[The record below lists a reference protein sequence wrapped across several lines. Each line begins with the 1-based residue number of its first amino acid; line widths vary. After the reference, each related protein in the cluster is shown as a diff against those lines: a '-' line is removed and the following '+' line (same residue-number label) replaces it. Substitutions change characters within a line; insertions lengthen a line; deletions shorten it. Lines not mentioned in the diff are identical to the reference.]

1 MRFINDDVKLKVGGR
16 TAVSISKEELEEMML
31 KVAQR
36 HNDELADAELPLE
49 EMDLYYVVQT
59 LHHWAVNKD
68 NKFNVDG
75 ENVIVPDDEYDNDE
89 FEDIGESLLGFHT
102 LQNGLT
108 FFGYMAGGDWESPV
122 FMIIYYDGKKLRGY
136 TPSYG
141 NAVHLDCK
149 CAFGS
154 GSREMDEI
162 PAYRKKYGNCNAW
175 KEPKTDWEIQ
185 DVLRNCYLE
194 KYDMYPREDNYIP
207 VNFDAMK
214 QDIESRI
221 VVVGASS
228 SPKKQESRFK
238 KYPYRFINDDQEV
251 KAGGRK
257 AANISID
264 DLLHIMYERAL
275 SLASTPAIKRIGSVD
290 DAKSG
295 RALVEMVDV
304 LHRNDATIKLD
315 NVCDI
320 GCDTICAPGFEEYE
334 DESNGK
340 FGEHLCGWHTLSN
353 GLSFFGYVSAEDG
366 VFDAFNIIYF
376 DGEYLRMY
384 TPIRGNLI
392 DMFTKSA
399 LGCGYLDDEQY
410 EKMRKKYEKAGV
422 NLEEYEDMDEAWAAY
437 PAMYGVAMEDIF
449 YHWDAIREDIETHIV
464 VDKKLRQNPVPSDKP
479 FSAPTSSQETN
490 GYNNLPS
497 ALVGM
502 LILFGEFMERCK
514 INPDKKV
521 TLKLPLSNGACSYL
535 SREKDNKLYLTGFV
549 PEELRPTVDEAG
561 KIISAEAKVIM
572 AAFSEIIVD
581 FEIIVE

>member
-16 TAVSISKEELEEMML
+16 SAAPISEAELEEMML
-31 KVAQR
+31 KTAQR
-36 HNDELADAELPLE
+36 HNDELSDAELPLE
-49 EMDLYYVVQT
+49 EMDLYYVVQA
-59 LHHWAVNKD
+59 LHHWVINKD

-75 ENVIVPDDEYDNDE
+75 ENVIVPDDEYDDDE

-154 GSREMDEI
+154 GDCEMSKI
-162 PAYRKKYGNCNAW
+162 PVYRKKYGNFNAW
-175 KEPKTDWEIQ
+175 KEPETNWEIQ
-185 DVLRNCYLE
+185 NVLRNCYLE
-194 KYDMYPREDNYIP
+194 KYDMYPHDDNYIP

-221 VVVGASS
+221 VV
-228 SPKKQESRFK
+228 
-238 KYPYRFINDDQEV
+238 
-251 KAGGRK
+251 
-257 AANISID
+257 
-264 DLLHIMYERAL
+264 
-275 SLASTPAIKRIGSVD
+275 
-290 DAKSG
+290 
-295 RALVEMVDV
+295 
-304 LHRNDATIKLD
+304 
-315 NVCDI
+315 
-320 GCDTICAPGFEEYE
+320 
-334 DESNGK
+334 
-340 FGEHLCGWHTLSN
+340 
-353 GLSFFGYVSAEDG
+353 
-366 VFDAFNIIYF
+366 
-376 DGEYLRMY
+376 
-384 TPIRGNLI
+384 
-392 DMFTKSA
+392 
-399 LGCGYLDDEQY
+399 
-410 EKMRKKYEKAGV
+410 
-422 NLEEYEDMDEAWAAY
+422 
-437 PAMYGVAMEDIF
+437 
-449 YHWDAIREDIETHIV
+449 
-464 VDKKLRQNPVPSDKP
+464 DKKSRQNLAPSDKS
-479 FSAPTSSQETN
+479 FSAPTSDQETN